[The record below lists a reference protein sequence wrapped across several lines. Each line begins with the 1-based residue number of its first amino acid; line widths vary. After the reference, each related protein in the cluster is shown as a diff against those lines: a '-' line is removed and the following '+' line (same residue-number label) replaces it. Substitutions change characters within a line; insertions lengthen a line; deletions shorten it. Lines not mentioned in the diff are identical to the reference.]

1 VFEIAKTAGG
11 YASGKLLLVA
21 KLRRWGWSFAGVIA
35 DAGGYL
41 FGTTGSGGAN
51 GAGTVSEI
59 TGSGFVVFAGSPG
72 KPNCFG

>member
-1 VFEIAKTAGG
+1 MQAASFCSLPNCVDGG
-11 YASGKLLLVA
+11 GP
-21 KLRRWGWSFAGVIA
+21 FAGVIA
-35 DAGGYL
+35 HAGGNL

-59 TGSGFVVFAGSPG
+59 AGNGFVVFTGTPG